1 MKIILGVILDFV
13 FPQEDLWRLFT
24 DADRWDV
31 ASFEVRARGGDDPAL
46 YFDLDEPG
54 YFHGMVSGLKVA
66 MDFSRP
72 LTHELIREIHDAAVE
87 PVYVLRQM
95 KRIELGWR
103 KTSTWFYLTVRTTTP
118 EGIRELEEKRND
130 ERYLLSGL
138 GNIYQLMI
146 SHLPK
151 RGVDLS
157 DVSSLPESYFGFGVV
172 SQELIIAAVDRLIE
186 LYQEEVKNA
195 KEEDRKIRAIARFV
209 QDLNQAHPF
218 FDGNIRTFGVLLL
231 NRLLREQR
239 LSLCCLSNPNCF
251 DAIELDQLVEL
262 IKQGQ
267 SRFSTVLR
275 EQQ

>member
-1 MKIILGVILDFV
+1 MTLDFI
-13 FPQEDLWRLFT
+13 FPQEDLWRLFI
-24 DADRWDV
+24 DADCWDV
-31 ASFEVRARGGDDPAL
+31 AKFEVRTRGGEDPSL
-46 YFDLDEPG
+46 YFDLNEPG
-54 YFHGMVSGLKVA
+54 YFHGMVSGFKIA

-103 KTSTWFYLTVRTTTP
+103 KKSTWFYLTIKTCTP
-118 EGIRELEEKRND
+118 EGIRELEEKCND
-130 ERYLLSGL
+130 DRYLLPGV

-151 RGVDLS
+151 KGINLS
-157 DVSSLPESYFGFGVV
+157 DISSFSESYFGFGLV
-172 SQELIIAAVDRLIE
+172 SQELIIGAVDHLIE
-186 LYQEEVKNA
+186 LYQEEIRDA
-195 KEEDRKIRAIARFV
+195 KEGDGKIRAIARFV
-209 QDLNQAHPF
+209 QNLNQAHPF

-231 NRLLREQR
+231 NRLLKEQG
-239 LSLCCLSNPNCF
+239 LSFCSLSNPNCF

-267 SRFSTVLR
+267 SRFSTVSR
-275 EQQ
+275 EQL